1 MEKAEL
7 KAREDELA
15 DMVTK
20 FCKEHINDDYADA
33 CERMVRKIG
42 RKRSQP
48 LARGKLNI
56 WAATIVYTV
65 GVTSFLFDRTRKPYL
80 PAETIRHYFGDV
92 PQATIT
98 SKGKQIR
105 DMLGMRRYWDP
116 EFSAGGGSLDSPDH
130 EMEAFMTSDAGLVVI
145 HRF

>member
-7 KAREDELA
+7 KAREEELVGL
-15 DMVTK
+15 VTS
-20 FCKEHINDDYADA
+20 FCKEHLNESYADA
-33 CERMVRKIG
+33 CERMVRKLG
-42 RKRSQP
+42 RKRSNP

-65 GVTSFLFDRTRKPYL
+65 GVTSFLFDKSQTPYL
-80 PAETIRHYFGDV
+80 PAETIRHHFGDV

-105 DMLGMRRYWDP
+105 DMLRMQRYWDP
-116 EFSAGGGSLDSPDH
+116 EFSAGSSKPPQ
-130 EMEAFMTSDAGLVVI
+130 FMTNNLGFIMI
-145 HRF
+145 HRM